1 MKIEYSKEKLENVV
15 INSNTYRQVLLAFN
29 RNQCRFQATKGVV

>member
-15 INSNTYRQVLLAFN
+15 INSNTYRQVLLAIILLEN
-29 RNQCRFQATKGVV
+29 GLKNMG